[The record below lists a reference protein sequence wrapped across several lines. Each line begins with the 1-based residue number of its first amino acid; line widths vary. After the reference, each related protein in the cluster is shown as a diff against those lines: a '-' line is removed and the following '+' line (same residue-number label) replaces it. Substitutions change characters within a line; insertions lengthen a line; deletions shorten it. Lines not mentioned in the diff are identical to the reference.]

1 MSRAHR
7 PSNSPS
13 APPAVP
19 APNRG
24 LPRATARAA
33 VITAAV
39 AALAIAGAHVPRS
52 ASADS
57 EDVVSRGVPIPEFYH
72 PPETLPADDGEVVR
86 SEPLPLAASLPGLD
100 GTTLPGTATRM
111 MYKSTDATGKP
122 VAVTGSYIEPAADWQ
137 GEGPRPV
144 VAVAPGT
151 MGQGDQCAASM
162 GLEKPITFNGQTV
175 SVGYEDV
182 VVDRLL
188 RTGAAV
194 VVTDY
199 AGLGT
204 TDRLHSYVNRVDG
217 GHALLDAVRA
227 ARGLPGSSVTAD
239 SRVGLY
245 GYSQGGGASA
255 SAAELQPGYA
265 PDVPLSG
272 AYVGA
277 PPADLGEVLKGAD
290 GSGLTGALGWTINGL
305 VQQKPELDGLLATYL
320 NEDGRAALDDL
331 STMCVGD
338 ALAGYGFQKSS
349 QWTSTGEDLETIV
362 DKEPMMRETLAG
374 QRIGRLAPAAPVR
387 VVTGSRDD
395 IVPHHQTTQLA
406 EDWRDKG
413 ADVTYEAVDL
423 PQLGDDLVTNH
434 LAPLLADQG
443 PAVEWLTDRLSG
455 S

>member
-1 MSRAHR
+1 M
-7 PSNSPS
+7 
-13 APPAVP
+13 
-19 APNRG
+19 
-24 LPRATARAA
+24 
-33 VITAAV
+33 TAAV
-39 AALAIAGAHVPRS
+39 AALAAGNAHALPS
-52 ASADS
+52 ASAES
-57 EDVVSRGVPIPEFYH
+57 EDVVSRGVTIPEFYH
-72 PPETLPADDGEVVR
+72 PPQSLPAENGDLVR
-86 SEPLPLAASLPGLD
+86 SEPLPLAASLPTLD
-100 GTTLPGTATRM
+100 GGTMPGTATRM
-111 MYKSTDATGKP
+111 MYKSTDANGEP
-122 VAVTGSYIEPAADWQ
+122 VAVTGSHIEPSAEWKGD
-137 GEGPRPV
+137 GPRPV

-151 MGQGDQCAASM
+151 MGQGDQCAASI
-162 GLEKPITFNGQTV
+162 GLEKPIAFNGQTV
-175 SVGYEDV
+175 SVGYEDIV
-182 VVDRLL
+182 IYRLL
-188 RTGAAV
+188 NAGAAV

-227 ARGLPGSSVTAD
+227 ARELPGTSIEPD
-239 SRVGLY
+239 SRIGLY

-255 SAAELQPGYA
+255 SAAELQPDYA

-305 VQQKPELDGLLATYL
+305 VQQKPELRPLLDEYL
-320 NEDGRAALDDL
+320 NADGRAALDDL
-331 STMCVGD
+331 STMCIGD
-338 ALAGYGFQKSS
+338 ALVGYGFQKTE
-349 QWTSTGEDLETIV
+349 QWTGTGEDLESIV
-362 DKEPMMRETLAG
+362 DKEPLMQEVLAE
-374 QRIGRLAPAAPVR
+374 QRIGRIAPAAPVR

-406 EDWRDKG
+406 EDWRAKG

-455 S
+455 AEPDSNR